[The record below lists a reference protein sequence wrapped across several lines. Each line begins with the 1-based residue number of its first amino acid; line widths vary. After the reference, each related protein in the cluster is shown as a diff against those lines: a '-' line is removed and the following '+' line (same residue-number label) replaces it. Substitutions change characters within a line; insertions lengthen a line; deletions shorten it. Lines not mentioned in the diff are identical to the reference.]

1 MKSEVYCFGS
11 TIERQEEYAHIFTC
25 KARVVL
31 FRYLG
36 MPLHYKKLSIIDWK
50 LAEEKVERKCSCW
63 HGGLLSF
70 GGRIILTEICLSNVP
85 GFMMSFFRVPKGV
98 LKHFD
103 FFRERVLWQEKD
115 GVRNIILLNGQI
127 CLSRDQEGLDLIS
140 LDIKNIILLC
150 KWLWRL
156 ENEEG
161 AWQNVLMFQYLKKG
175 TLT

>member
-70 GGRIILTEICLSNVP
+70 GGRIILTKTCLSNVP
-85 GFMMSFFRVPKGV
+85 SFMMSFFRVPKGV

-103 FFRERVLWQEKD
+103 FFREWVLWQEKD
-115 GVRNIILLNGQI
+115 GVRKYHLVKWAD
-127 CLSRDQEGLDLIS
+127 LS
-140 LDIKNIILLC
+140 IK
-150 KWLWRL
+150 RS
-156 ENEEG
+156 G
-161 AWQNVLMFQYLKKG
+161 RSRSY
-175 TLT
+175 

>member
-1 MKSEVYCFGS
+1 MG
-11 TIERQEEYAHIFTC
+11 
-25 KARVVL
+25 
-31 FRYLG
+31 LG
-36 MPLHYKKLSIIDWK
+36 
-50 LAEEKVERKCSCW
+50 
-63 HGGLLSF
+63 
-70 GGRIILTEICLSNVP
+70 
-85 GFMMSFFRVPKGV
+85 
-98 LKHFD
+98 
-103 FFRERVLWQEKD
+103 
-115 GVRNIILLNGQI
+115 NIILLNGQI